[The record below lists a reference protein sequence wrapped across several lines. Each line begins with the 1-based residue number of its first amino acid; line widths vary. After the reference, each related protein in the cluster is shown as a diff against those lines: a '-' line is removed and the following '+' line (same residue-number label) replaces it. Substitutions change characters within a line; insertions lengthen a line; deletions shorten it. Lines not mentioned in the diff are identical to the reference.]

1 MIRADEEP
9 VDPKKLLEDA
19 SKAKCARAW
28 RAYEVTK
35 YERPA
40 FKNLQI
46 IIFKAMNLEL
56 ITICV
61 LKFFL
66 VPFIAPIILS
76 AFAKS
81 WASV

>member
-40 FKNLQI
+40 FQESSDHYLQSNE
-46 IIFKAMNLEL
+46 FGTHNYLCA
-56 ITICV
+56 
-61 LKFFL
+61 
-66 VPFIAPIILS
+66 
-76 AFAKS
+76 
-81 WASV
+81 